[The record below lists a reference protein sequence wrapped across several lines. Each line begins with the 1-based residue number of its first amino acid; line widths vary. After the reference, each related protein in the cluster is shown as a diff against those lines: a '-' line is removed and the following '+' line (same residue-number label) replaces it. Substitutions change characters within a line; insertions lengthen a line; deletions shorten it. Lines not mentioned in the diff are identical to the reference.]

1 MQDAAES
8 IVMIV
13 VTVLALAAAVG
24 VWLVARLKP
33 PRVASRVEAKKRPR
47 GPRARAK
54 AAGYPVSPPIADVR
68 LARQVAAARGEQAAR
83 LQRLNASHDQWV
95 QLALQDIDTVPR
107 AEEQAFHHIPPIYGP
122 HAVRSSSE
130 PPSGSGLRR
139 GDD

>member
-33 PRVASRVEAKKRPR
+33 PRVASRVG

-107 AEEQAFHHIPPIYGP
+107 AEEQAFHGP

>member
-33 PRVASRVEAKKRPR
+33 PRVASRV
-47 GPRARAK
+47 GGLRARAK

>member
-1 MQDAAES
+1 M
-8 IVMIV
+8 MV

-33 PRVASRVEAKKRPR
+33 PRVASRVG